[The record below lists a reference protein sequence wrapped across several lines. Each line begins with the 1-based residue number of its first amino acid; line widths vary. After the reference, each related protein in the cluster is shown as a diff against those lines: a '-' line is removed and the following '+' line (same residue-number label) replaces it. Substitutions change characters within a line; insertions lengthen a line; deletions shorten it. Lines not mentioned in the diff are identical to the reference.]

1 MEFKS
6 PRRAKALALL
16 QSLPDGAF
24 ASELFAQLEYS
35 NSKECAKMLSQLV
48 LLKHIGCL
56 PEGTQQ
62 AAKRV
67 RYFAPEHEAT
77 ARAKNKAG
85 KGKTWGM
92 GRAAERTRAQAIA
105 GFASL
110 DSRKNRQALET
121 EKTRYTYVETPVDM
135 RFKVDRPESY
145 FTAMKPGQYVEHDSA
160 IARAYG

>member
-16 QSLPDGAF
+16 QSMPDGAF

-48 LLKHIGCL
+48 LLRHIGCL

-92 GRAAERTRAQAIA
+92 GRAAERTRAQVAA
-105 GFASL
+105 GFASR
-110 DSRKNRQALET
+110 DSRESVRT
-121 EKTRYTYVETPVDM
+121 EKTRITVMPTPVDM